1 MNRKSLRHVSHVAD
15 DVRVDGG
22 VLPDQPLILRAGPAR
37 ARVATRGG
45 EWRQWSIGGVD
56 LLWPGDAAVWPA
68 VAPVL
73 FPVVGWTRGGRVRVG
88 AIEYALGLH
97 GFAAGMEF
105 AVVERGEGRVRL
117 VLKDGPQ
124 TRAVYPFPLRLE
136 IEYRL
141 SPAAMDVVLSVENTG
156 SGAMPY
162 AVGLHPGFRWP
173 LAGSTAAHRI
183 VFEEPERPEVP
194 VITHGGLF
202 STRKRP
208 VPLEATVLPLT
219 PELFANEALCF
230 LHMASRK
237 LLYDSGAGQ
246 GLLISMENF
255 PHLALW
261 ARPPAPFLA
270 IEAWTGHGD
279 PEDFDGDLFEK
290 PSTIAL
296 APGAWGRHA
305 VRYDF
310 FADTSQLG
318 PDLQPRSHLP
328 KGR

>member
-1 MNRKSLRHVSHVAD
+1 
-15 DVRVDGG
+15 
-22 VLPDQPLILRAGPAR
+22 LPDEPLILSAGHAR
-37 ARVATRGG
+37 ATVATRGG

-68 VAPVL
+68 IAPVL
-73 FPVVGWTRGGRVRVG
+73 FPVVGWTRGGQVRVG
-88 AIEYALGLH
+88 ATQYALGLH

-105 AVVERGEGRVRL
+105 AVLERGEGHVRL

-124 TRAVYPFPLRLE
+124 THAVYPFPFRLE

-141 SPAAMDVVLSVENTG
+141 SPVAMDVVLSVENTG
-156 SGAMPY
+156 TGAMPY

-173 LAGSTAAHRI
+173 LAASMAAHRI
-183 VFEEPERPEVP
+183 VFEQPERPEVP
-194 VITHGGLF
+194 VIAAGGLF

-208 VPLEATVLPLT
+208 VPLEGTVLPLT
-219 PELFANEALCF
+219 PNLFANEALCF
-230 LHMASRK
+230 LHTASRK

-246 GLLISMENF
+246 GLLISMMNF

-279 PEDFDGDLFEK
+279 PARFDGDLFQK
-290 PSTIAL
+290 PSMTAL
-296 APGAWGRHA
+296 APGARGCHA
-305 VRYDF
+305 VRYGFVRDV
-310 FADTSQLG
+310 SQLG
-318 PDLQPRSHLP
+318 PDLQPLPHLP

>member
-1 MNRKSLRHVSHVAD
+1 MLPVA
-15 DVRVDGG
+15 GG
-22 VLPDQPLILRAGPAR
+22 AVPHQPLILRAGHAR
-37 ARVATRGG
+37 ASIATRGG
-45 EWRQWSIGGVD
+45 EWREWSIGGVD
-56 LLWPGDAAVWPA
+56 LLWAGDAAVWPA
-68 VAPVL
+68 IAPIL

-88 AIEYALGLH
+88 ATEYALGLH

-105 AVVERGEGRVRL
+105 AVAELSEGHARL
-117 VLKDGPQ
+117 NLAGSDQ
-124 TRAVYPFPLRLE
+124 TREVYPFAFRLE

-141 SPAAMDVVLSVENTG
+141 SPAAMEVGVSVENTAR
-156 SGAMPY
+156 GAMPY

-194 VITHGGLF
+194 VITQSGLF

-208 VPLEATVLPLT
+208 VSLEGTVLPLM
-219 PELFANEALCF
+219 PDLFADEALCF
-230 LHMASRK
+230 LNTASRK

-246 GLLISMENF
+246 GLLISMQNF

-279 PEDFDGDLFEK
+279 REDFEGDLFEK
-290 PSTIAL
+290 PSMIAL
-296 APGAWGRHA
+296 APGARGRHA

-310 FADTSQLG
+310 IADTSQLG